1 MYILFGN
8 EIVDSEEIKV
18 IIEEETPFRVDKDLS
33 KGSKREDILAFQVSI
48 DVEELNNIIKEEY
61 ELNEMESDDLFDEYM
76 TLTDEIGVDLE
87 ELVPEGAILNA
98 RSYKWD
104 NSENRIKA
112 VVAIAHEELGEIKL
126 MDITKRLLSQVD

>member
-8 EIVDSEEIKV
+8 EIVDSEEIRS
-18 IIEEETPFRVDKDLS
+18 IIENESPFRVDKDLS
-33 KGSKREDILAFQVSI
+33 KGSKREDTIAYQISI

-61 ELNEMESDDLFDEYM
+61 DISEMENEDLFDEYM

-87 ELVPEGAILNA
+87 ELMPEGAILNV

-104 NSENRIKA
+104 NSDDRIKA
-112 VVAIAHEELGEIKL
+112 VVAITHEELGEMKL
-126 MDITKRLLSQVD
+126 MDITKRLLTQVD